1 MRTKQPLIPLIFLF
15 LLIVAIFG
23 LDIPEF
29 IPGTTPAAPV
39 SVHVIDVG
47 QGDSI
52 LVLAGDSSLLIDGGN
67 RGDSDLILDYIRSQG
82 VTGLDVVIATHP
94 HADHIGGVVDIIKDF
109 PVDKIYMPKV
119 VHTSKTYEDLLANIK
134 NAGLKVTAAQSGLA
148 VDLGPDLEAEFLSPA
163 GSSYESLNNY
173 SAVLKL
179 IHQENAFLFTGDAEL
194 EAEEEMLASGANLS
208 SAVLKV
214 GHHGSNTSTS
224 PAFLEAVKP
233 EIAVISVGEGNSYG
247 HPHAEVLARLQE
259 AGIRIFRTDL
269 HGTVVITS
277 DGYEVDVVTE
287 KSGS

>member
-1 MRTKQPLIPLIFLF
+1 M
-15 LLIVAIFG
+15 
-23 LDIPEF
+23 
-29 IPGTTPAAPV
+29 
-39 SVHVIDVG
+39 
-47 QGDSI
+47 
-52 LVLAGDSSLLIDGGN
+52 
-67 RGDSDLILDYIRSQG
+67 
-82 VTGLDVVIATHP
+82 
-94 HADHIGGVVDIIKDF
+94 
-109 PVDKIYMPKV
+109 
-119 VHTSKTYEDLLANIK
+119 
-134 NAGLKVTAAQSGLA
+134 
-148 VDLGPDLEAEFLSPA
+148 GPDLEAEFLSPA

-214 GHHGSNTSTS
+214 GHHGSNTSSS